1 MYLSKKNIKKKI
13 IFIAIFSL
21 PESSNG
27 EHAIPKDKPSEIL
40 AGDAKLHN
48 IYSNLI

>member
-1 MYLSKKNIKKKI
+1 MYLLYLSKKTG

-40 AGDAKLHN
+40 AGDAWDFGRWCILA
-48 IYSNLI
+48 

>member
-1 MYLSKKNIKKKI
+1 MG

-40 AGDAKLHN
+40 AGDA
-48 IYSNLI
+48 